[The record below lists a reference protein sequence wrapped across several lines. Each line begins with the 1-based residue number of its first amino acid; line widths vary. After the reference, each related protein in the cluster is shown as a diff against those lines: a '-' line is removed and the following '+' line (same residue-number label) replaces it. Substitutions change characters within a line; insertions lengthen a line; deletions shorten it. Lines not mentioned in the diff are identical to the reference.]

1 MKVQDLMTSH
11 VRTCT
16 PDTNLAEAA
25 VIMFENDC
33 GSLPVVDESGKLV
46 GMVTDR
52 DICIAAGTNHQPANQ
67 LRVADLALGTSYF
80 CRPEQD
86 IAVAL
91 EAMSKGRVRRLP
103 VVSSDGTVEGI
114 LSVNDIVLQTSEASR
129 GGQGLNSTDV
139 LRTLKAICEHRDQV
153 QLRDEAPPQAAAR
166 A

>member
-16 PDTNLAEAA
+16 PETNLAEAA

-33 GSLPVVDESGKLV
+33 GSLPVVNESGKLL

-80 CRPEQD
+80 CRPDQE

-91 EAMSKGRVRRLP
+91 DAMSKGQVRRLP

-114 LSVNDIVLQTSEASR
+114 LSVNDIVLQASEASR
-129 GGQGLNSTDV
+129 SGQGLTSTDV
-139 LRTLKAICEHRDQV
+139 LRTLKAICEHREQV
-153 QLRDEAPPQAAAR
+153 QLRGEAPQAAAR